1 MKRVCVLVALVVVL
15 VLLPAMVGSR
25 SSVASAKNGTPS
37 TITVAVNGLTC
48 STSLGG
54 GTFLGNSYSFG
65 ASQSSDI
72 TSGGGGGAGKATISD
87 LSVARA
93 MDACSPALFG
103 AVLTGKHFTST
114 TLVQTDANGN
124 TLLTITLSD
133 ALVSSYNISGNQ
145 QNPSPSETISFAF
158 RKICVEEASSGSKFC
173 FDFAENKTF

>member
-1 MKRVCVLVALVVVL
+1 MKRVCLLTAAVVALVL
-15 VLLPAMVGSR
+15 GPAMLGSDP
-25 SSVASAKNGTPS
+25 SVVSAKNGTPS

-48 STSLGG
+48 STALGG
-54 GTFLGNSYSFG
+54 GTFLASSYNFG
-65 ASQSSDI
+65 ATQSSDV

-103 AVLTGKHFTST
+103 AVLTGKHFAST

-124 TLLTITLSD
+124 TLLTITLTD
-133 ALVSSYNISGNQ
+133 ALISSYNISGNQ
-145 QNPSPSETISFAF
+145 QSPSPSETISFAF

-173 FDFAENKTF
+173 FDFVENKAS